1 MASQIQWTWTW
12 ANPRRWWGAGRPG
25 VLQSMGSQRVGHDW
39 VTEQQYRLLH
49 MTIAEYIFIK
59 LIWNI
64 NHNDVDHE
72 TPLGKLISIKIIQC
86 LFLNHNGIKLEISN
100 RRINEKSHNMW
111 RLSNT
116 LIWHRSRKKSQEKLK
131 TILN

>member
-1 MASQIQWTWTW
+1 MV
-12 ANPRRWWGAGRPG
+12 RDGGPG

-49 MTIAEYIFIK
+49 TTTVEYIFIK

-72 TPLGKLISIKIIQC
+72 TPLGKLLNIKIIQYR
-86 LFLNHNGIKLEISN
+86 FSNHNGINLEISN
-100 RRINEKSHNMW
+100 RSINENSHNMW

-116 LIWHRSRKKSQEKLK
+116 LI
-131 TILN
+131 